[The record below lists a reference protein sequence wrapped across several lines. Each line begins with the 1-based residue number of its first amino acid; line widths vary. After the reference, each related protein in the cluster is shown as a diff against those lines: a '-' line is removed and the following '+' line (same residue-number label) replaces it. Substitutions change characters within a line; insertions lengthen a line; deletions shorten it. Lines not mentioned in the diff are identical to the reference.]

1 MIVVEKMKLVS
12 LGGDGEKMQFSSS
25 SAKND
30 FSHKRFDR
38 LNSNKK

>member
-1 MIVVEKMKLVS
+1 MVVVEKMEVLS

-30 FSHKRFDR
+30 LRHKRFDR
-38 LNSNKK
+38 LN